1 MEGSKGEKHFVDT
14 SHIYHGDLLGDRSST
29 VFGSITDGVFE
40 GKIMSRHGSYYV
52 EKTKHYFP
60 HDHND
65 TFHSVIYKEQDV
77 SDPYSHLREGNIF
90 HIVYW

>member
-1 MEGSKGEKHFVDT
+1 MSWNVWVLNYVTFAF
-14 SHIYHGDLLGDRSST
+14 SGDRSST
-29 VFGSITDGVFE
+29 VFGSLIGGVFE

-52 EKTKHYFP
+52 EKAKHYFP

-77 SDPYSHLREGNIF
+77 SDPYAHVREGENYVLIS
-90 HIVYW
+90 